1 VQVKDASHNMTKRNP
16 TNSKSNIYPQK
27 LFGGLLIKSIH
38 LHSLKLSKQVYYRA
52 CTQLILFGGVAKLV
66 DALDLGSN
74 VLDMGVRVPPPSHK
88 SSQMWAFFKIIK
100 KELIPIIMANVTQE
114 NIGKNH
120 ERIIVHLKKEDYLP
134 AVDKALKLHSKNAQI
149 PGFRKGMV
157 PVGVVR
163 KMYGASVFSDE
174 ILRTAGKNL
183 EDYLN
188 VNKFEIYGRPIP
200 SENQKA
206 YNFNINQ
213 PEDYTF
219 EFEVGTRPDF
229 EIPLLNDSATI
240 PFYKIT
246 VSDEMLQEEVE
257 KLQYKAGDM
266 KDPETITIEDNVINV
281 TFEECEADGTIVE
294 GGIKKDNSLLVK
306 YFTPQ
311 LQTQLMDKQ
320 AGDSIIFNLRAS
332 FDEKLLPAIIK
343 DLGLNPAD
351 EASKEKNFKLNIVK
365 VGLVE
370 RAPLTVE
377 TFEKIYPGRAIET
390 EEQFREVLKG
400 EVEQYW
406 MGQSR
411 VQLHNELFEKLVH
424 ETPIEVPVNF
434 MKRWMSVGG
443 ENYVSPEQV
452 EKQYASFDHQ
462 MRWEL
467 ISNKIAKNYSIDVTN
482 EDLDTAARMQIMSYF
497 GQYGETPSM
506 DAEWIEPFV
515 KKQLADKKF
524 KDELFN
530 KIMTD
535 KLFWAIEQ
543 KVNLQETEI
552 SLEDFIKV
560 PASHHHHH

>member
-1 VQVKDASHNMTKRNP
+1 
-16 TNSKSNIYPQK
+16 
-27 LFGGLLIKSIH
+27 
-38 LHSLKLSKQVYYRA
+38 
-52 CTQLILFGGVAKLV
+52 
-66 DALDLGSN
+66 
-74 VLDMGVRVPPPSHK
+74 
-88 SSQMWAFFKIIK
+88 
-100 KELIPIIMANVTQE
+100 
-114 NIGKNH
+114 
-120 ERIIVHLKKEDYLP
+120 
-134 AVDKALKLHSKNAQI
+134 
-149 PGFRKGMV
+149 
-157 PVGVVR
+157 
-163 KMYGASVFSDE
+163 
-174 ILRTAGKNL
+174 
-183 EDYLN
+183 
-188 VNKFEIYGRPIP
+188 
-200 SENQKA
+200 
-206 YNFNINQ
+206 
-213 PEDYTF
+213 
-219 EFEVGTRPDF
+219 
-229 EIPLLNDSATI
+229 
-240 PFYKIT
+240 
-246 VSDEMLQEEVE
+246 
-257 KLQYKAGDM
+257 
-266 KDPETITIEDNVINV
+266 
-281 TFEECEADGTIVE
+281 
-294 GGIKKDNSLLVK
+294 
-306 YFTPQ
+306 
-311 LQTQLMDKQ
+311 MDKQ